1 MLATE
6 SSESQQPKLIRAFD
20 VMVKENP
27 EVIIVGAGMAGLT
40 AARLLC
46 KEGINVVLLE
56 ARERLGGRVYTH
68 HDSSLPI
75 PVELGAEFIHGRPH
89 GMWEILDR
97 ASFTICDV
105 TDSHW
110 YLKGNEL
117 QKRKEIVPGVD
128 KVVQL
133 IEQSEAPD
141 QSLEKFIKDSISAG
155 EDENESWAML
165 YIENFHAARKDRI
178 STHNLV
184 KVERAASITEGNK
197 QFRILNGYDS
207 VVQWLLTQL
216 EPQSCDIRLNTVVK
230 QVQWRRHYVE
240 TTSVTNGTAT
250 SFTASRILI
259 TLPLG
264 VLKSPSNAV
273 AGVRFI
279 PELTDKQDAVNKLE
293 MGAVVRLTLCF
304 QQRFWEQLNLVATGE
319 RENMESLGFLHTRD
333 KWISTWW
340 TMLPVRAPLLVGWV
354 GGSVAEALSLKGK
367 QFILECA
374 LGSLENIF
382 GIKQGRI
389 KEQLT
394 ATYMHDWQSDPF
406 TLGSYSYIPVG
417 GTGAQEKLASSV
429 ADTIFFAGEATNCEG
444 HNGTV
449 HGAIATGAR
458 AAHEILQSF

>member
-1 MLATE
+1 
-6 SSESQQPKLIRAFD
+6 
-20 VMVKENP
+20 
-27 EVIIVGAGMAGLT
+27 MAGLT

-46 KEGINVVLLE
+46 KEGIKVVLLE
-56 ARERLGGRVYTH
+56 GRERLGGRVYTH
-68 HDSSLPI
+68 HDSSLPVPI
-75 PVELGAEFIHGRPH
+75 EFGAEFIHGRPH

-97 ASFTICDV
+97 ACFAICDV
-105 TDSHW
+105 TDNHW
-110 YLKGNEL
+110 YLNGNQLE
-117 QKRKEIVPGVD
+117 KRKRSAPGID
-128 KVVQL
+128 KVIQL

-141 QSLEKFIKDSISAG
+141 QSLEKFIKDVSAA
-155 EDENESWAML
+155 EEEENESWAML

-184 KVERAASITEGNK
+184 KVERAASKIEGDK

-216 EPQSCDIRLNTVVK
+216 EPQSCDIRLKTVVK
-230 QVQWRRHYVE
+230 QIQWRRHHVE
-240 TTSVTNGTAT
+240 TTSMTNGKAT

-264 VLKSPSNAV
+264 VLKSAPNAV

-279 PELTDKQDAVNKLE
+279 PELADKQDAVNKLE
-293 MGAVVRLTLCF
+293 MGAVVRITLCF
-304 QQRFWEQLNLVATGE
+304 QQRFWEQLNLVAGE
-319 RENMESLGFLHTRD
+319 RENTATLGFLHTRD

-340 TMLPVRAPLLVGWV
+340 TMLPVRAPLLVGWI
-354 GGSVAEALSLKGK
+354 GGSVAETLSSKGR
-367 QFILECA
+367 QFILKCA
-374 LGSLENIF
+374 LDSLENIF
-382 GIKQGRI
+382 GIEQEKV
-389 KEQLT
+389 KKQLT

-449 HGAIATGAR
+449 HGAIATGVR
-458 AAHEILQSF
+458 AAHEIIQSF

>member
-1 MLATE
+1 
-6 SSESQQPKLIRAFD
+6 
-20 VMVKENP
+20 
-27 EVIIVGAGMAGLT
+27 MAGLT

-46 KEGINVVLLE
+46 NEGIKVVLLE
-56 ARERLGGRVYTH
+56 ARDRVGGRVYTH
-68 HDSSLPI
+68 HDSSLPV

-97 ASFTICDV
+97 DSFTICDV

-110 YLKGNEL
+110 YLKGNQLE
-117 QKRKEIVPGVD
+117 KRGGTVPGVD
-128 KVVQL
+128 KIIKM

-141 QSLEKFIKDSISAG
+141 QCLEKLLKDAISA
-155 EDENESWAML
+155 EEEENESWAIR
-165 YIENFHAARKDRI
+165 YIENFHAARTDRI

-184 KVERAASITEGNK
+184 KVERAASMTEGNK

-216 EPQSCDIRLNTVVK
+216 EPQNCDIHLNTVVK
-230 QVQWRRHYVE
+230 QIQWCSHYVE
-240 TTSVTNGTAT
+240 TTSVTNGKAI
-250 SFTASRILI
+250 SFSAPRILI

-264 VLKSPSNAV
+264 VLKSAPDAV
-273 AGVRFI
+273 AGIRFI
-279 PELTDKQDAVNKLE
+279 PELADKQDAVNRLE

-304 QQRFWEQLNLVATGE
+304 QQRFWEQLNLAVTGE
-319 RENMESLGFLHTRD
+319 RENMASLGFLHTQD

-340 TMLPVRAPLLVGWV
+340 TMLPTCAPLLVGWV

-367 QFILECA
+367 QFILESA

-382 GIKQGRI
+382 GIKQERI
-389 KEQLT
+389 KRQLT

-406 TLGSYSYIPVG
+406 TLGSYSYVPVG
-417 GTGAQEKLASSV
+417 GTGAQEKLASPV
-429 ADTIFFAGEATNCEG
+429 TDTIFFAGEATNCEG

-458 AAHEILQSF
+458 AAQEILQSF